1 MEKSVKISPEILKW
15 ARETAGLSLD
25 DAAQKMGFADT
36 EKSTAVEKLR
46 SIEAGE
52 KSLTKNQLQKMS
64 SVYRRPLVT
73 FYMKSPPAKGNR
85 GEDFR
90 TTSATVSK
98 RENAL
103 LDALLRDVRAR
114 QQMVK
119 SLLEDEEET
128 KPLRFVDSVKIT
140 DSIESVATKIAK
152 ALFQNT
158 DIDARTGRPAFSRG
172 GSAEDLF
179 KRLRIAVEKTGVFV
193 LLMGD
198 LGSHHSE
205 INENVFRGFAISDK
219 TAPFIVINSHDAKA
233 AYSFTLIHELVHIW
247 LGLSGVSGSLYAE
260 SSSNRVEKFCNDV
273 AGEFLLPVV
282 DLRGYKAPANK
293 NELSDTLAKISSQWC
308 VSEAMVAYRFNQER
322 LISDRA
328 YKEVIAELSARWQRL
343 KQKKKQD
350 NKDAEGAPS
359 YYVVK
364 QYKLGNALVDVVRR
378 TLRDKALTHTKAA
391 KVLGI
396 SAGSVETLVKKF
408 EYSTDGGIRR

>member
-1 MEKSVKISPEILKW
+1 
-15 ARETAGLSLD
+15 
-25 DAAQKMGFADT
+25 
-36 EKSTAVEKLR
+36 
-46 SIEAGE
+46 
-52 KSLTKNQLQKMS
+52 
-64 SVYRRPLVT
+64 
-73 FYMKSPPAKGNR
+73 MKSPPAKGNR

-90 TTSATVSK
+90 TTTATVSK

-128 KPLRFVDSVKIT
+128 KPLKFVDSVKIT
-140 DSIESVATKIAK
+140 DDIENVATKIAK
-152 ALFQNT
+152 VLFQNT
-158 DIDARTGRPAFSRG
+158 DIDARTGRPAFSRSG
-172 GSAEDLF
+172 NPEDLF
-179 KRLRIAVEKTGVFV
+179 RRLRIAVEKTGVFV

-205 INENVFRGFAISDK
+205 ISENIFRGFAISDK

-273 AGEFLLPVV
+273 ASELLLPAV
-282 DLRGYKAPANK
+282 DLKGYKAPANK
-293 NELSDTLAKISSQWC
+293 NELADALAKISSQWC
-308 VSEAMVAYRFNQER
+308 VSEAMVAYRFNQAR